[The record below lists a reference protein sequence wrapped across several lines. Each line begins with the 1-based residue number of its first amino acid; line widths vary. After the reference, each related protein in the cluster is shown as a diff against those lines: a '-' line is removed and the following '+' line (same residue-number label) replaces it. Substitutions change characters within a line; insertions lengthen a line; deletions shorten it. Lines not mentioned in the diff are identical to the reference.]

1 MASLWE
7 TGILDLV
14 DVVLVAVILWAG
26 VVWLRRTRARLALL
40 GLAIVGVVYLTAR
53 QLGLTLTAWLLQ
65 GFFAV
70 FVIVLVVVFQE
81 DLRRLFEQIAS
92 WGLRRKPAAFGPDVA
107 DVLVRT
113 VARMASSRTGALIVV
128 PGREPIERHL
138 DGGIELGARMS
149 EPLLLSLFDASSPG
163 HDGAVVVE
171 GDRVTRFAVHL
182 PLSSDH
188 QQLGSRGTRHAAAL
202 GMAELCDALCIV
214 VSEERGTV
222 SVALGGRIRELREP
236 QALLA
241 VIRNFLAGIAPP
253 EGERGR
259 LRGAV
264 GHWREGLAAIVL
276 ALALWVLVVP
286 GSELVEVERPAAVVV
301 QNLPAG
307 FELERVQPENVIV
320 TLSGQRRDLYF
331 ADPNRLHVRVDAL
344 LVQLGRRTFQV
355 SEDQVEH
362 PENVSVVG
370 VEPTSVKLFVRPA
383 GSPDSPDS
391 PGSPGSPEAS

>member
-1 MASLWE
+1 MASWD
-7 TGILDLV
+7 TPILDLV
-14 DVVLVAVILWAG
+14 DVILVAFILWAG

-81 DLRRLFEQIAS
+81 DLRRLFEQIAT
-92 WGLRRKPAAFGPDVA
+92 WGLRRKPATLGPDVA

-113 VARMASSRTGALIVV
+113 VARMASTRTGALIVV

-138 DGGIELGARMS
+138 DGGIELGARIS

-188 QQLGSRGTRHAAAL
+188 HQLGPRGTRHAAAL
-202 GMAELCDALCIV
+202 GMAELSDALCIV

-222 SVALGGRIRELREP
+222 SVARGGRIRQLREP

-241 VIRNFLAGIAPP
+241 VIRGFLEDIAPP
-253 EGERGR
+253 QGDRGR
-259 LRGAV
+259 LRGAA
-264 GHWREGLAAIVL
+264 GHWREGLAAILL
-276 ALALWVLVVP
+276 ATALWVLVVP

-307 FELERVQPENVIV
+307 FELERVQPENVMV

-383 GSPDSPDS
+383 GSP
-391 PGSPGSPEAS
+391 GEAS

>member
-1 MASLWE
+1 MGSLWD
-7 TGILDLV
+7 TRLFDLV
-14 DVVLVAVILWAG
+14 DVVLVALILWGG
-26 VVWLRRTRARLALL
+26 VVWVRRTRARLALI
-40 GLAIVGVVYLTAR
+40 GLAIVGVVYLAAR

-81 DLRRLFEQIAS
+81 DLRRLFERIAT
-92 WGLRRKPAAFGPDVA
+92 WGLRRKPAALAPDVA

-113 VARMASSRTGALIVV
+113 VARLASTRTGALLVV
-128 PGREPIERHL
+128 PGREPIERHI
-138 DGGIELGARMS
+138 DGGIELGARIS

-163 HDGAVVVE
+163 HDGAVIVE
-171 GDRVTRFAVHL
+171 GNRATRFAVHL

-188 QQLGSRGTRHAAAL
+188 RQLGPGGTRHAAAL
-202 GMAELCDALCIV
+202 GLAELSDALCIV

-222 SVALGGRIRELREP
+222 SVAHGGRIRVLREP
-236 QALLA
+236 QALLGE
-241 VIRNFLAGIAPP
+241 IRRFLEEIAPP
-253 EGERGR
+253 EGERSR
-259 LRGAV
+259 LRGTL
-264 GHWREGLAAIVL
+264 GYWREGLAAVGL
-276 ALALWVLVVP
+276 AAGLWAMVVP
-286 GSELVEVERPAAVVV
+286 GSEFVEVERPAPVVV

-307 FELERVQPENVIV
+307 FELERIQPESVTV

-344 LVQLGRRTFQV
+344 LVQLGRRTFQI

-362 PENVSVVG
+362 PENLSVVG

-383 GSPDSPDS
+383 G
-391 PGSPGSPEAS
+391 EATAGETS